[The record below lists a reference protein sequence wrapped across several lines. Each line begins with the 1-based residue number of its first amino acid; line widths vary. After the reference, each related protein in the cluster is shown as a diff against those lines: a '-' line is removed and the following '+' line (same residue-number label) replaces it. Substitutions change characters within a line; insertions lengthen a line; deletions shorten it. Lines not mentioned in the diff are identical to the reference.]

1 MASKPVWAYV
11 YEVLNSQ
18 VQARLS
24 IVGNIESAMDS
35 H

>member
-11 YEVLNSQ
+11 YEVCNSQ
-18 VQARLS
+18 VQARLNMA
-24 IVGNIESAMDS
+24 GNTESAMDP